1 MISKYVYKPIMNCAI
16 LTDMKAMSIS
26 KQLNEQLKGIKPGE
40 IFGVKNFQNL
50 NNPQTVVLELSRL
63 FKKGTI
69 KRLSKGKYYIPET
82 TRFGEVGPSEWQI
95 LDKVIKENGGYF
107 AGTMA
112 LNRIG
117 VTTQI
122 PAVVTIRG
130 ARSTRTLQIGY
141 LKIKLYRQGNKAAN
155 YQDSKITDII
165 EAIRLIKKT
174 PDGSSERTITRI
186 KEILKDFS
194 KQEIN
199 ILTNLSKNERPFVRA
214 MLGALLQD
222 LGKTEIKSIKDSL
235 NPITKYKLGF
245 NDKIIVNSESW
256 GIV

>member
-1 MISKYVYKPIMNCAI
+1 MICKYIHKHINNCGI

-26 KQLNEQLKGIKPGE
+26 KQLREQIKSIKPGE
-40 IFGVKNFQNL
+40 IFGLKAFKNL
-50 NNPQTVVLELSRL
+50 DNPQAVVLELSRL

-69 KRLSKGKYYIPET
+69 KRLSKGKYYIPEA

-95 LDKVIKENGGYF
+95 LDNVIKENGGYF

-122 PAVVTIRG
+122 PAIITIRG
-130 ARSTRTLQIGY
+130 ARSTRTLKIGY
-141 LKIKLYRQGNKAAN
+141 LTIKLYRQGNQAAR
-155 YQDSKITDII
+155 YQDSNITDII

-174 PDGSSERTITRI
+174 PDGNSERTITRV
-186 KEILKDFS
+186 KEILKDLS
-194 KQEIN
+194 KKDIDT
-199 ILTNLSKNERPFVRA
+199 LTKLSKNERPFVRA
-214 MLGALLQD
+214 TLGAIFED
-222 LGKTEIKSIKDSL
+222 LGKSEIKSIKESL
-235 NPITKYKLGF
+235 NPTTKYKLGF
-245 NDKIIVNSESW
+245 KDKSISNMKSW